1 MQGHLLANLSSMFFT
16 GDVSD
21 MLTPFRGNGLPSWAK
36 ATDETLVWIQ
46 WHFGPDLYS
55 MSQMCHVGM
64 TCLLKRGMSQVQ
76 YMFSHTRGRT

>member
-36 ATDETLVWIQ
+36 ATDETLV
-46 WHFGPDLYS
+46 
-55 MSQMCHVGM
+55 
-64 TCLLKRGMSQVQ
+64 
-76 YMFSHTRGRT
+76 